1 MGIRKKSKAIKFLE
15 KISGGPL
22 TFARIIRANRLGEG
36 YSQTEMAKIL
46 KISKAQLCD
55 LEKGRRGISPEKAA
69 EFARALGKSEKFW
82 VKIAL
87 QEQLDKAG
95 LKMTVQIEAA

>member
-1 MGIRKKSKAIKFLE
+1 MTTRKKSKAIKYME
-15 KISGGPL
+15 KITGGPL
-22 TFARIIRANRLGEG
+22 TFARIIKSNRLGEG

-69 EFARALGKSEKFW
+69 EFARILGMSEKFW
-82 VKIAL
+82 VMIAL
-87 QEQLDKAG
+87 QELLDRAG
-95 LKMTVQIEAA
+95 LKMRVEIKAA